1 MKKFIRHIST
11 AWLLLLVTTAG
22 SHAQEAFPGFTRSQI
37 KELHTAKNDASHSK
51 EEQKVILVMNL
62 VRHNGTVFWDSIAA
76 PFIRENEIENS
87 RYVKSLERDM
97 KEVRNLPPLKPDQIL
112 RRAAQKHAVSSGRA
126 GTLGHDSPAGSF
138 ESRLKH
144 VLKTHHFVLEN
155 CDYGSNDALDI
166 VMNLLIDEG
175 IPGVG
180 HRKNIFHPDIDAVGV
195 SIAPHKSYDHNCV
208 QVFGQLKSP

>member
-1 MKKFIRHIST
+1 M
-11 AWLLLLVTTAG
+11 
-22 SHAQEAFPGFTRSQI
+22 
-37 KELHTAKNDASHSK
+37 HTAKNDASHSK
-51 EEQKVILVMNL
+51 EEQKVILIMNL
-62 VRHNGTVFWDSIAA
+62 ARHNGTVFWDSIAA
-76 PFIRENEIENS
+76 PYIRENEMAAS
-87 RYVKSLERDM
+87 SYVKSLERDL
-97 KEVRNLPPLKPDQIL
+97 KEVRDLPALKPDEIL

-155 CDYGSNDALDI
+155 CDYGSGDALDI

-180 HRKNIFHPDIDAVGV
+180 HRKNIFHPDTDAVGV